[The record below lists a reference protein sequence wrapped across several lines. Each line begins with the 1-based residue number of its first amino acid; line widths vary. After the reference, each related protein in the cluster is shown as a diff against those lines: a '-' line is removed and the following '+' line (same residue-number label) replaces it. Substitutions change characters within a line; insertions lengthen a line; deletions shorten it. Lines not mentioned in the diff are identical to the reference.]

1 MFYLPES
8 LQAWNSEDF
17 NATINRELRSIDS
30 SLLPLQQGLQYSSY
44 VIADR
49 LAVIVLSTQEDSSEI
64 TVKAGLVYNGI
75 IAGCSCSDDPTP
87 TDETNEY
94 CEVLFSI
101 NKETAGVAV
110 KLLS

>member
-1 MFYLPES
+1 MFYLSQS
-8 LQAWNSEDF
+8 LKAWNSENF

-30 SLLPLQQGLQYSSY
+30 NLLPLQQGLQYSSY

-49 LAVIVLSTQEDSSEI
+49 LSVIVLNTQEESLEI
-64 TVKAGLVYNGI
+64 TVKAGLAYNGV

-101 NKETAGVAV
+101 NKKTAETTA